1 MAKLRKIA
9 VLLLVLVMILSVG
22 TCSSLA
28 SVDPA
33 EAENAAQNLFNM
45 NLFQG
50 VGQDAYGN
58 PNFDLNRQPTRL
70 EAVTMLVRLLGKESE
85 AKALPYTAPFTDVD
99 AWAKPYVNYAYQ
111 NGLVNGT
118 SATTYGSS
126 DKVTPSQYLT
136 FILRS
141 LGYSS
146 STDFA
151 WDRAWELSDKIGIT
165 SGQYDKNSY
174 FSRGD
179 VAIISNNALYASCKD
194 SYISLKD
201 KNGIAAPTVT
211 VAPVETYEQVATPE
225 PEVVPTPTV
234 KSEPTVTP
242 VTTNSEVYQTPSKN
256 TIKAQST
263 NNSSV
268 TLTYIL
274 NTNTHKFHYPDCR
287 SVKQMKD
294 KNKKEYSGTREE
306 IIQMGYDP
314 CQNCNP

>member
-1 MAKLRKIA
+1 MSKLRKIA
-9 VLLLVLVMILSVG
+9 VMLLVLTMIMSVF
-22 TCSSLA
+22 TCA
-28 SVDPA
+28 STAGVNPT
-33 EAENAAQNLFNM
+33 EAENAAQNLFNL

-50 VGQDAYGN
+50 VGQDANGN

-70 EAVTMLVRLLGKESE
+70 EAVTMLVRLLGKENE

-151 WDRAWELSDKIGIT
+151 WDRAWELSDAIGIT
-165 SGQYDKNSY
+165 SGQYGSNSY
-174 FSRGD
+174 FTRGD
-179 VAIISNNALYASCKD
+179 VAVISNNALYTPCKN

-201 KNGIAAPTVT
+201 MNGISAPTVKATAIPEPVVASETVVAPEPT
-211 VAPVETYEQVATPE
+211 VAPEPVVNPAPVQTVAPQN
-225 PEVVPTPTV
+225 TV
-234 KSEPTVTP
+234 KAQAAPS
-242 VTTNSEVYQTPSKN
+242 SEVSQ
-256 TIKAQST
+256 
-263 NNSSV
+263 
-268 TLTYIL
+268 TYIL
-274 NTNTHKFHYPDCR
+274 NTNTRKFHYPDCR
-287 SVKQMKD
+287 SVKQMKE
-294 KNKKEYSGTREE
+294 KNKQEYNGTRSE